1 MRKSAQEQMQRA
13 AKHIRELLLIRD
25 YAGIALLKYVDAKRW
40 PSNLWKSS
48 TGEVVGAILK
58 PADPKTERPRYTA
71 EWLTWKIPHVLSQ
84 SETVSAVLPVAAG
97 STVHIFLIDPIFL
110 SDFWPIDS
118 TRQVGIGAH
127 SNSQHALLW
136 GREGG
141 VSLSQHSR
149 STKTRSKMTTT
160 TTTTTNWHCECSG
173 QPIKTDGSAGVRGWN
188 VPLSGM
194 SPGLPGHF
202 SPGWNVRGTF

>member
-1 MRKSAQEQMQRA
+1 MKVFNWRSCWR
-13 AKHIRELLLIRD
+13 HIKASRSKDRSL
-25 YAGIALLKYVDAKRW
+25 GKR
-40 PSNLWKSS
+40 PH
-48 TGEVVGAILK
+48 
-58 PADPKTERPRYTA
+58 YTA

-97 STVHIFLIDPIFL
+97 STVYIFLIDTIFL
-110 SDFWPIDS
+110 SEFWPIDS

-160 TTTTTNWHCECSG
+160 TTTTTNWHCECSA

-188 VPLSGM
+188 VPLNGM
-194 SPGLPGHF
+194 SPGHF
-202 SPGWNVRGTF
+202 SLGWNVLHWAEMSPLPIFFPYGL